1 METIKELM
9 KIIYDNI
16 NTEYWT
22 FKTPIR
28 CTLNW
33 YYGKY
38 NILGY
43 GVEFFDREG
52 GSELLFIADTPEE
65 DLFHYGGFIFV
76 SKYFKDRCLW
86 IDADDITYINTE
98 GFYI

>member
-1 METIKELM
+1 M
-9 KIIYDNI
+9 KIIDDNI

-28 CTLNW
+28 CTLNR

-43 GVEFFDREG
+43 GVEFFHREG
-52 GSELLFIADTPEE
+52 DSELLFIADTPEE
-65 DLFHYGGFIFV
+65 DLFHYDGFIFET
-76 SKYFKDRCLW
+76 KYFNYRCLW

>member
-1 METIKELM
+1 M
-9 KIIYDNI
+9 KIIDDNI

-43 GVEFFDREG
+43 GVEFLTEKVV
-52 GSELLFIADTPEE
+52 
-65 DLFHYGGFIFV
+65 V
-76 SKYFKDRCLW
+76 SCYS
-86 IDADDITYINTE
+86 
-98 GFYI
+98 